1 MIWSWKCRANYG
13 NDTVTRRQRQRRMTG
28 VYLAVALSVFG
39 LTRFRVCFVKIR
51 IRLTRLSD
59 RLTCSPLGLSSFP
72 LCPLARGQRGETAP
86 ILQPS
91 LFSKKMPF
99 LHIVPPAHN
108 AIGRQERYSGRP
120 NRPTSVFYF
129 SGSGA
134 DAHYYINPQS
144 ELSVP
149 APLANP

>member
-1 MIWSWKCRANYG
+1 MQ
-13 NDTVTRRQRQRRMTG
+13 QRSNIM
-28 VYLAVALSVFG
+28 VSIMVKLSKSSLFALSVFG

-59 RLTCSPLGLSSFP
+59 RLTCPPLGLSSFP

-99 LHIVPPAHN
+99 LHIFPPAHN